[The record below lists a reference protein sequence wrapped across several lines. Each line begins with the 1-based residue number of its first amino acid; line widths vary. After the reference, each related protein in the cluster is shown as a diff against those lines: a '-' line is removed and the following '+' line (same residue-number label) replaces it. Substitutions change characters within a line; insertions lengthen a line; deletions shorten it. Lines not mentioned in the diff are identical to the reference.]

1 MSSPAATATGR
12 ASRGSG
18 LLWRTLFVAF
28 VCVLMVFPLYCM
40 VIVALTPKDELFNG
54 GTHLWPDSF
63 TLDNFRNLF
72 DQFPVATWFTNS
84 VVVASITMAISVTVN
99 LLAGYAFAK
108 MRFAGRG
115 LLFVIILST
124 MMIPAQA
131 IMIPQFQ
138 TVSRFGLVG
147 TFWAVIIPS
156 AATAFGIFLAR
167 QFFQSIPDELLDAA
181 KVDGAGPVRIFLRI
195 VLPLC
200 KPLVAVMILL
210 AFMGQ
215 WNDFLWPLITLKDA
229 QLYTLPV
236 SMRFLQGQY
245 DANYGG
251 LMAMALLTCLPLVVM
266 FLVLQ
271 RYFVQG
277 LARTG
282 IK

>member
-1 MSSPAATATGR
+1 MAAPTGR
-12 ASRGSG
+12 PTAGNV
-18 LLWRTLFVAF
+18 LWRTLFVG
-28 VCVLMVFPLYCM
+28 VICVLMLFPLYCM
-40 VIVALTPKDELFNG
+40 VIVALTPKDELFSG
-54 GTHLWPDSF
+54 GTHLWPDQF
-63 TLDNFRNLF
+63 TTVNFRNLF
-72 DQFPVATWFTNS
+72 DQFPVTTWFTNS
-84 VVVASITMAISVTVN
+84 VLVASITTAISVTVN

-108 MRFAGRG
+108 LRFPGRG
-115 LLFVIILST
+115 VLFVIILST

-167 QFFQSIPDELLDAA
+167 QFFQSIPDELLEAA
-181 KVDGAGPVRIFLRI
+181 KVDGAGPMRIFLRI

-200 KPLVAVMILL
+200 KPLIAVMILL

-229 QLYTLPV
+229 NLYTLPV

-266 FLVLQ
+266 FLMLQ

>member
-1 MSSPAATATGR
+1 MAAPE
-12 ASRGSG
+12 SRTQGSNV
-18 LLWRTLFVAF
+18 LWRTLFVGV
-28 VCVLMVFPLYCM
+28 VCLLMLFPLYCM

-54 GTHLWPDSF
+54 GTHLWPARF
-63 TLDNFRNLF
+63 TLDNFTNLF

-84 VVVASITMAISVTVN
+84 VMVASITTIISVTVN

-108 MRFAGRG
+108 LRFPGRAALF
-115 LLFVIILST
+115 LLILST

-167 QFFQSIPDELLDAA
+167 QFFLAIPDELIDAA

-200 KPLVAVMILL
+200 KPLIAVMVLL

-229 QLYTLPV
+229 NLYTLPV

-266 FLVLQ
+266 FLLLQ

>member
-1 MSSPAATATGR
+1 MARTGTARGGR
-12 ASRGSG
+12 P
-18 LLWRTLFVAF
+18 LTLVTRTLFVVA
-28 VCVLMVFPLYCM
+28 VCALMVFPLYCM
-40 VIVALTPKDELFNG
+40 VVVALTPKDELFSG
-54 GTHLWPDSF
+54 GTHLWPERF
-63 TLDNFRNLF
+63 TLDNFRALF
-72 DQFPVATWFTNS
+72 DQFPVVQWFTNS
-84 VVVASITMAISVTVN
+84 VLVASITTAFSVTVN

-108 MRFAGRG
+108 LRFPGRN
-115 LLFVIILST
+115 LLFLLILST
-124 MMIPAQA
+124 LMIPAQA

-138 TVSRFGLVG
+138 TVSRLGLVG

-167 QFFQSIPDELLDAA
+167 QFFLSIPDELIDAA

-200 KPLVAVMILL
+200 KPLIAVMVLL

-215 WNDFLWPLITLKDA
+215 WNDFLWPLITLRDA

-236 SMRFLQGQY
+236 SLRFLQGQY

-266 FLVLQ
+266 FLLLQ

>member
-1 MSSPAATATGR
+1 MSTGIDR
-12 ASRGSG
+12 RVGARSTGNV
-18 LLWRTLFVAF
+18 LLRTLFVAC
-28 VCVLMVFPLYCM
+28 VCLFMLFPLYCM
-40 VIVALTPKDELFNG
+40 VIVAFTPKDELFSG
-54 GTHLWPDSF
+54 GTHLWPDRF
-63 TLDNFRNLF
+63 TMSNFSDLF
-72 DQFPVATWFTNS
+72 DSFPITTWLTNS
-84 VVVASITMAISVTVN
+84 VMVATITTVLSVTVN

-108 MRFAGRG
+108 LRFPGRG
-115 LLFVIILST
+115 ALFVLILST

-138 TVSRFGLVG
+138 TVSDLGLVG

-167 QFFQSIPDELLDAA
+167 QFFQAIPDELLEAA

-200 KPLVAVMILL
+200 KPLIAVMVLL
-210 AFMGQ
+210 AFMTQ
-215 WNDFLWPLITLKDA
+215 WNDFLWPLITLKDSD
-229 QLYTLPV
+229 LYTLPV

-266 FLVLQ
+266 FLLLQ

>member
-1 MSSPAATATGR
+1 MSTGIDR
-12 ASRGSG
+12 RVGARSTGNV
-18 LLWRTLFVAF
+18 LWRTLFVAC
-28 VCVLMVFPLYCM
+28 VCLFMLFPLYCM
-40 VIVALTPKDELFNG
+40 VIVAFTPKDELFSG
-54 GTHLWPDSF
+54 GTHLWPDRF
-63 TLDNFRNLF
+63 TMSNFSDLF
-72 DQFPVATWFTNS
+72 DSFPITTWLTNS
-84 VVVASITMAISVTVN
+84 VMVATITTVLSVTVN

-108 MRFAGRG
+108 LRFPGRG
-115 LLFVIILST
+115 ALFVLILST

-138 TVSRFGLVG
+138 TVSDLGLVG

-167 QFFQSIPDELLDAA
+167 QFFQAIPDELLEAA

-200 KPLVAVMILL
+200 KPLIAVMVLL
-210 AFMGQ
+210 AFMTQ
-215 WNDFLWPLITLKDA
+215 WNDFLWPLITLKDSD
-229 QLYTLPV
+229 LYTLPV

-266 FLVLQ
+266 FLLLQ

>member
-1 MSSPAATATGR
+1 MGSPARKGSTG
-12 ASRGSG
+12 SLVG
-18 LLWRTLFVAF
+18 RTVFVAV
-28 VCVLMVFPLYCM
+28 VCAAMLFPLYCM
-40 VIVALTPKDELFNG
+40 VIVALTPKDELFSG
-54 GTHLWPDSF
+54 GTHLWPDRF
-63 TLDNFRNLF
+63 TLANFRDLF
-72 DQFPVATWFTNS
+72 DKFPIMQWFTNS
-84 VVVASITMAISVTVN
+84 VMIATITTALSVTVN

-108 MRFAGRG
+108 LRFPGRTA
-115 LLFVIILST
+115 LFLVVLST
-124 MMIPAQA
+124 LMVPAQA

-138 TVSRFGLVG
+138 TVSSFGLVG

-156 AATAFGIFLAR
+156 ASTAFGIFLAR
-167 QFFQSIPDELLDAA
+167 QFFLSIPDELLDAA
-181 KVDGAGPVRIFLRI
+181 KVDGAGPVKIFLRI

-200 KPLVAVMILL
+200 KPLVAVMVLL
-210 AFMGQ
+210 AFMTQ
-215 WNDFLWPLITLKDA
+215 WNDFLWPLITLRDA

-251 LMAMALLTCLPLVVM
+251 LMAMALMTCLPLVIM
-266 FLVLQ
+266 FLLLQ